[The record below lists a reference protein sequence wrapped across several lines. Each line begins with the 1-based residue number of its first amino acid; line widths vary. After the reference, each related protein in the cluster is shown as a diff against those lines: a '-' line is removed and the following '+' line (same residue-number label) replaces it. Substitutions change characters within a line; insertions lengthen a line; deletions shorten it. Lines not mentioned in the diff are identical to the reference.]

1 LVLGIPEDFVQE
13 ELVVTLML
21 HGSNEEGR
29 EVILL
34 NQLVCPTNLE
44 REREGGRTQFC
55 VSVASLQC
63 CDSDGVI
70 RG

>member
-1 LVLGIPEDFVQE
+1 M
-13 ELVVTLML
+13 TLML

-44 REREGGRTQFC
+44 REREGGGRED
-55 VSVASLQC
+55 SVLCECRITAML
-63 CDSDGVI
+63 
-70 RG
+70 